1 MRINAIIFSL
11 SFGLTACGGGG
22 GEANSDNLEPVDK
35 TPTPVETVVDMTQ
48 IDVGIQELGNL
59 TVRLATVDFNLDGLP
74 DLLLSR
80 VADSYNVGANIQAL
94 QNNGDKTFSDVSDDY
109 FGDVNDWGNQ
119 VYNGSGKS
127 ISGDK
132 AWIESFKIA
141 DLNNDGL
148 DDIIPTFDS
157 FKIHS
162 PDGFTTSTLDKSY
175 EYLPPLIKNESGSY
189 TAMQWKDLP
198 TGGAMLPMDID
209 NDGDIDLITYR
220 FLGYDQT
227 SESWVANL
235 DWSIIEN
242 LTKDTGIFQFST
254 TTKTV
259 EFAVAANHPAFIY
272 APQVIDLN
280 NDDLLD
286 IVYSGP
292 QWRGGWVNEPA
303 AIVALVNDGSG
314 NLKEQSNTY
323 LTNKHELVHARD
335 AATADFDGNGQS
347 DVLFAGHGFDSGTL
361 AGESN
366 HILAQIDNLLDGESL
381 SQDSLKYK
389 GFTHS
394 LAVGDV
400 DNDGDID
407 IVFSDITGEEV
418 ENSQLIRLLRNNGT
432 GGFTTEFIPIKVA
445 DDSLPFVVSSLLV
458 DLNNDG
464 YQDLVLGGDQNKHD
478 MLIIWND
485 GTGNFAN

>member
-1 MRINAIIFSL
+1 MVA
-11 SFGLTACGGGG
+11 GGGSTDS
-22 GEANSDNLEPVDK
+22 EAPDQGIDV
-35 TPTPVETVVDMTQ
+35 PTQPETVVDTTL
-48 IDVGIQELGNL
+48 INVAIKNTGSL
-59 TVRLATVDFNLDGLP
+59 TVRLATLDFNNDGLP
-74 DLLLSR
+74 DLLLSK
-80 VADSYNVGANIQAL
+80 VSAGYSAGASIQAL
-94 QNNGDKTFSDVSDDY
+94 QNNGDKTFTDVTDTY
-109 FGDVNDWGNQ
+109 FSQVNDWGDQ
-119 VYNGSGKS
+119 VVTENS

-132 AWIESFKIA
+132 KWIESFKIA
-141 DLNNDGL
+141 DINNDGL
-148 DDIIPTFDS
+148 DDIIPSFDS
-157 FKIHS
+157 FNIHS
-162 PDGFTTSTLDKSY
+162 PDGFTTSILDKSY

-198 TGGAMLPMDID
+198 TGGTMLPMDID

-259 EFAVAANHPAFIY
+259 EFAVAANHPTFIY

-347 DVLFAGHGFDSGTL
+347 DVLFAGHGFDSGTF